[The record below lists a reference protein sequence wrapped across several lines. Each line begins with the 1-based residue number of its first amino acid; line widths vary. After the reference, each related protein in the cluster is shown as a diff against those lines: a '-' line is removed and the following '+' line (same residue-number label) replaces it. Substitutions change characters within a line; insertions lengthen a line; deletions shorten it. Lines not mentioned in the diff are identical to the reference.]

1 MAKKHKHPEHV
12 NHERWLISYADFI
25 TLLFAFFVVMFASS
39 SSDAG
44 KLGRFADSFE
54 GSLKWEILPGFGKGL
69 LQGQQY
75 RKAGLAGGSG
85 DAGKGAGAGPGGGP
99 KIESQRAVIKD
110 AVLRA
115 LGPTAN
121 LNDMEVEDVNGEL
134 VIRLPERM
142 LYGSG
147 DATLTADGKKTIDAL
162 AKQLKPHATAV
173 RVEGHTDSIPIHDD
187 RYYSNWELSTARA
200 TSVIQ
205 RLIEIHR
212 MDATKLTAS
221 GYAEFRP
228 LAPND
233 TAEGRT
239 RNRRVEVVVLSG
251 SEIELLGSKGEGEP
265 AHEGTHDGDAGVL
278 GDAAESEHS
287 GEHGHDD
294 EKKPTEHAK
303 EEHEKGEHDKK
314 VDGEHKDEKAPGH
327 KDEHKEGHK
336 DEHKGGDHKD
346 EKPAE
351 HKDEHKSGD
360 GHGESHGKKESH
372 Q

>member
-39 SSDAG
+39 SSDAN
-44 KLGRFADSFE
+44 KLGRFSDSFE

-69 LQGQQY
+69 LEGQQY
-75 RKAGLAGGSG
+75 RKKGSGGGG
-85 DAGKGAGAGPGGGP
+85 DAGKGAGPGPGGGP
-99 KIESQRAVIKD
+99 KVDQQRAVIKD

-162 AKQLKPHATAV
+162 AKQLKPHATSV
-173 RVEGHTDSIPIHDD
+173 RIEGHTDSIPIHDD

-205 RLIEIHR
+205 RLIEVHR

-239 RNRRVEVVVLSG
+239 RNRRVELVVLSG
-251 SEIELLGSKGEGEP
+251 SEIELLGSKGGEGEP
-265 AHEGTHDGDAGVL
+265 AHETPHEGDAGAT
-278 GDAAESEHS
+278 GDAAENEHAGGH
-287 GEHGHDD
+287 GE
-294 EKKPTEHAK
+294 EKKPDEHGGG
-303 EEHEKGEHDKK
+303 GEHDKK
-314 VDGEHKDEKAPGH
+314 VDGEHKDEKSPAHKEEH
-327 KDEHKEGHK
+327 KDDHKSGEH
-336 DEHKGGDHKD
+336 GGAHKD

-351 HKDEHKSGD
+351 HHKDDHKSD
-360 GHGESHGKKESH
+360 EGHGASHGKKESH
-372 Q
+372 